1 MRLLALRGRGGGRGD
16 GTRIV
21 CFCVWFCMVVVVSVV
36 MKHAVFELHGRGG
49 GCGDGARGYLHCV
62 VVVVGVLMEHA
73 VICIAWSWWRAW

>member
-1 MRLLALRGRGGGRGD
+1 
-16 GTRIV
+16 
-21 CFCVWFCMVVVVSVV
+21 MVVVVSVV